1 MSENIPFDSQQI
13 AQRSKEVLLRTAIWS
28 FIGVLY
34 GMLFVLV
41 YSLAIHFA
49 PDYYPLF
56 IAGTLS
62 GCIAALI
69 YSSMRLAAIVAPLAS
84 VTSIATII
92 YQGQVVEITSL
103 LIVTGIVGVIT
114 GSIYGVMAKQSR
126 VYRADA
132 KTIAGIF
139 SGSIVS
145 LVFALF
151 YELYPVFPLFFL
163 IAIMCLLTGS
173 LYVIVVPFC
182 VDHLDNLLPPIG
194 DGAIAGGGTS
204 MFVGLVL
211 FIMVTGVTPETAG
224 ALVEVTNQIRE
235 FMPAAIIGG
244 LLGGGISGF
253 MSGLLRREWQDL

>member
-1 MSENIPFDSQQI
+1 MSKNNLFDSQHI
-13 AQRSKEVLLRTAIWS
+13 TQRTKESLIRALIWS

-34 GMLFVLV
+34 GMLFVLA

-49 PDYYPLF
+49 KDFYPIF

-84 VTSIATII
+84 VASIATII
-92 YQGQVVEITSL
+92 SQGQVVEISYL

-114 GSIYGVMAKQSR
+114 GAIYGVMVKSSR

-132 KTIAGIF
+132 KTIAGIL
-139 SGSIVS
+139 SGATVS

-151 YELYPVFPLFFL
+151 YEVYPDFPLFFS
-163 IAIMCLLTGS
+163 IALMCLLTGS
-173 LYVIVVPFC
+173 LYVVFAPFC
-182 VDHLDNLLPPIG
+182 VEHLDNLLPPVG

-211 FIMVTGVTPETAG
+211 FIMVTGVTPESAG
-224 ALVEVTNQIRE
+224 ELAEVTNQVRD
-235 FMPAAIIGG
+235 FMPAAITGG

-253 MSGLLRREWQDL
+253 MSGLLQREWLDL

>member
-1 MSENIPFDSQQI
+1 MSENNLFDSQQI
-13 AQRSKEVLLRTAIWS
+13 TQRTKEALFRALIWS

-49 PDYYPLF
+49 QDYYPIF

-84 VTSIATII
+84 VTSIASII
-92 YQGQVVEITSL
+92 FQGQVVEITSL
-103 LIVTGIVGVIT
+103 LIVTGVVGVIT
-114 GSIYGVMAKQSR
+114 GAFYGVMAKQSR

-132 KTIAGIF
+132 KTIAGIL
-139 SGSIVS
+139 SGAIVS

-151 YELYPVFPLFFL
+151 YEVYPGFPLFFL

-173 LYVIVVPFC
+173 LYVIFAPFC
-182 VDHLDNLLPPIG
+182 VEHLDNLLPPVG

-211 FIMVTGVTPETAG
+211 FIMVTGVTPESAG
-224 ALVEVTNQIRE
+224 ELVEITNQIRD
-235 FMPAAIIGG
+235 FMPAAITGG

>member
-1 MSENIPFDSQQI
+1 MSEHNLFDSHQI
-13 AQRSKEVLLRTAIWS
+13 SLRTKEALFRAVIWS

-34 GMLFVLV
+34 GMLFVLA
-41 YSLAIHFA
+41 YSLAIYFA
-49 PDYYPLF
+49 KDYYPIF

-69 YSSMRLAAIVAPLAS
+69 YSSMRLAAIVTPLAS

-92 YQGQVVEITSL
+92 SQGQVVEITNL
-103 LIVTGIVGVIT
+103 LIFTGIVGVIT
-114 GSIYGVMAKQSR
+114 GAIYGFMVRQSR

-132 KTIAGIF
+132 KTITGIL
-139 SGSIVS
+139 SGAIVS
-145 LVFALF
+145 LVCALF
-151 YELYPVFPLFFL
+151 YDVYPDFPLFFL
-163 IAIMCLLTGS
+163 IAIMCFLTGS
-173 LYVIVVPFC
+173 LYVIFAPFC
-182 VDHLDNLLPPIG
+182 VEHLDNILPPVG

-211 FIMVTGVTPETAG
+211 FIMVTGVTPESAG
-224 ALVEVTNQIRE
+224 ELAEVTSQIRD

-253 MSGLLRREWQDL
+253 ISGLLLREWLDL